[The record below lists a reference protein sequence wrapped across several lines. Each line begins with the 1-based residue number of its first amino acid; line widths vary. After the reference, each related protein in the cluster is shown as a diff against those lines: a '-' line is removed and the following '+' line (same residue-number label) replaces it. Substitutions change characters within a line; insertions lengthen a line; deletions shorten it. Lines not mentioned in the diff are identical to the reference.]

1 MEGVEKMNR
10 SRRVWLLAILPLGVS
25 LPLEG
30 QTGATV
36 VNWTVPGLGSSSRSQ
51 GARTLGD
58 ATTPIPFIGVAP
70 CRIVDTRGPD
80 GTFGGPALD
89 AGVPRDFP
97 LSSGPCSGL
106 PAAAKAYSL
115 NITVT
120 STQGPGDI
128 RVYPK
133 GTAPP
138 LVSTLN
144 YVANQTV
151 ANAAIVPA
159 GTGGGITVVADVH
172 GTDLIIDIDGYF
184 SDVTNPGE
192 PFQIQGSVAA
202 GGEIYAFNANGGGY
216 GVWGDSSSGI
226 GVYGTSAGN
235 VGVKGHSGSYNG
247 LWGESVSQ
255 DGLYALGGR
264 DGAYIQGARNGII
277 SISTA
282 ATGQVY
288 GVYGATNSSSMGV
301 AGVLGYDNSF
311 MPPSSFTFFS
321 RSGVLG
327 FGQDNGVQGASIS
340 QGTTGVQFDALGNV
354 LAAGVLG
361 QSGHYGVF
369 SYGDT
374 GATGTKSFVEPHPT
388 DATKVVRY
396 VSLEGPEAGTYFR
409 GAGRIAHGRAVIE
422 VPESFRMVTDADGLT
437 IQLTPLKAFAE
448 LYAEDLSLD
457 RIVIRATRDVEFHYL
472 VQGVRRAFRDFE
484 AVGKGEEFRPRSADE
499 RMPSWLTE
507 EARRRLIANGTYN
520 PDGTVNMETADRL
533 GWTKLWANHDAAAVK
548 GAPTFIPTGGSL
560 P

>member
-1 MEGVEKMNR
+1 MR
-10 SRRVWLLAILPLGVS
+10 TRTLAAFVALGLIS
-25 LPLEG
+25 QAG
-30 QTGATV
+30 NSQTGAIV
-36 VNWTVPGLGSSSRSQ
+36 ADWAEPGAGSPAARST
-51 GARTLGD
+51 AA
-58 ATTPIPFIGVAP
+58 ATAPLPFIGVAP
-70 CRIVDTRGPD
+70 CRIVDTRGAAGP
-80 GTFGGPALD
+80 FGGPAL
-89 AGVPRDFP
+89 APGVSRDFALP
-97 LSSGPCSGL
+97 SGPCAGL
-106 PAAAKAYSL
+106 PASAKAYSL
-115 NITVT
+115 NVT
-120 STQGPGDI
+120 ATNTAGPGFLKM
-128 RVYPK
+128 YPQ
-133 GTAPP
+133 GGPAPV
-138 LVSTLN
+138 VSTLN
-144 YVANQTV
+144 YVAGESV
-151 ANAAIVPA
+151 ANAAVIAA
-159 GTGGGITVVADVH
+159 GTGGGITVVAGVS
-172 GTDLIIDIDGYF
+172 GADLIIDVDGYF
-184 SDVTNPGE
+184 SDVLNLGV
-192 PFQIQGSVAA
+192 PFSIQGSVA
-202 GGEIYAFNANGGGY
+202 GNGVLYASNSSGTGY
-216 GVWGDSSSGI
+216 GVWGDSSTGI

-247 LWGESVSQ
+247 LWGESLSQ
-255 DGLYALGGR
+255 DGLYASGGR
-264 DGAYIQGARNGII
+264 DGAYVQGARNGII
-277 SISTA
+277 SVSTA
-282 ATGQVY
+282 TTGQVY

-327 FGQDNGVQGASIS
+327 FGQENGVQGASIS

-507 EARRRLIANGTYN
+507 EARRRLIANGTYYA
-520 PDGTVNMETADRL
+520 DGTVNMETADRL
-533 GWTKLWANHDAAAVK
+533 GWTRTWANHDAAAVK